1 MIKKLLSGLFTTI
14 LLLLITILSSVLIT
28 RTMLSDDTISNILNV
43 LTTNNNETINTD
55 DINIE
60 ENVNENILIEDIIN
74 DVLDETTI
82 PNEVLEYFNK
92 EEIKEYLNNYLTQ
105 YIKYGMGMSEMPS
118 LNTKE
123 FNVIINSAIE
133 EYENKT
139 GNKVNKEEIQEI
151 ITEVDQTIAKQELPS
166 NPYIDLFQ
174 KVMRLC
180 FDNKTIY
187 ILIALIVIT
196 LLIITLLGGLR
207 ILFKKISSTLIVNS
221 VILTLFSLV
230 LSFIANKNELL
241 TSILKI
247 IIKDLNIYAYTSF
260 GIGVVIFILLI
271 FFKPKEKE
279 VTDEVNPK

>member
-60 ENVNENILIEDIIN
+60 ENVNDNILIEDIIN
-74 DVLDETTI
+74 GVLDETTI
-82 PNEVLEYFNK
+82 PNEVLDYFNK
-92 EEIKEYLNNYLTQ
+92 SEIKEYLNNYLTQ
-105 YIKYGMGMSEMPS
+105 YIKYGMGMNELPI
-118 LNTKE
+118 LNTPE
-123 FNVIINSAIE
+123 FNNIINDAIK
-133 EYENKT
+133 EYETKT
-139 GNKVNKEEIQEI
+139 GNKVNKEEINEI

-166 NPYIDLFQ
+166 NPYIDLSQ

-187 ILIALIVIT
+187 ILITLIVIT

-279 VTDEVNPK
+279 VTE

>member
-1 MIKKLLSGLFTTI
+1 MIKKLLTNLFTTI
-14 LLLLITILSSVLIT
+14 LLLLISILSSVLIT
-28 RTMLSDDTISNILNV
+28 RTMLNDDTISNILNV
-43 LTTNNNETINTD
+43 LMTNNNTTINTD

-60 ENVNENILIEDIIN
+60 ENVNDNILIEDIIN
-74 DVLDETTI
+74 EVLNETTI

-105 YIKYGMGMSEMPS
+105 YIKYGMGMSELPI
-118 LNTKE
+118 LNTPE
-123 FNVIINSAIE
+123 FNNIINDAIK
-133 EYENKT
+133 EYETKT
-139 GNKVNKEEIQEI
+139 GNKVNKEEINEI
-151 ITEVDQTIAKQELPS
+151 ITEVDNVVAENPLPS

-187 ILIALIVIT
+187 ILITLIVIT
-196 LLIITLLGGLR
+196 LLIIALLGGIR
-207 ILFKKISSTLIVNS
+207 ILFKKVSSTLIVNS
-221 VILTLFSLV
+221 VILTLFSLI

-260 GIGVVIFILLI
+260 GIGVGIFILLTL
-271 FFKPKEKE
+271 FKPKQKE
-279 VTDEVNPK
+279 VTE

>member
-260 GIGVVIFILLI
+260 GIGVGIFILLTL
-271 FFKPKEKE
+271 FKPKQKE
-279 VTDEVNPK
+279 VTE